1 MLFWCKSKFKENE
14 KTSSMEVLVEGIC
27 YADAEARF
35 AKYMDLFKKTGE
47 YEVDITKKNIAEIF
61 EANDRENYYM
71 VKIQI
76 IVFDEKT
83 NVEKRTSKT
92 YLTHA
97 DNIQDA
103 ANVTD
108 AAMKGTMADYEIV
121 SVSRTDLLDILLLK
135 NEICKE

>member
-1 MLFWCKSKFKENE
+1 M
-14 KTSSMEVLVEGIC
+14 EGIC

-47 YEVDITKKNIAEIF
+47 YEVDIAKKNIAEIF
-61 EANDRENYYM
+61 EANDRENYYT

-83 NVEKRTSKT
+83 KAEKRTGKT

-135 NEICKE
+135 NETCKE